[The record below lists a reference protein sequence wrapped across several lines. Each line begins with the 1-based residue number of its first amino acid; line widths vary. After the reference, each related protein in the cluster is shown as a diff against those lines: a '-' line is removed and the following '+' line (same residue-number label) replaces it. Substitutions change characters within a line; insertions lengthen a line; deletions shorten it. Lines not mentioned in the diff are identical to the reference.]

1 MAKKVEETIEKEEV
15 KTVEEEPKNVQE
27 VSKVEFRV
35 AKDKNFVGFVH
46 PKTRRFVTGD
56 KDGKFFIKEH
66 DTDALKILR
75 EAADIVEI

>member
-1 MAKKVEETIEKEEV
+1 MAKKPEETIEKEEV
-15 KTVEEEPKNVQE
+15 KTVEE

-56 KDGKFFIKEH
+56 KDGKFFIKEN

>member
-1 MAKKVEETIEKEEV
+1 MAKKAEETVEKEV

-35 AKDKNFVGFVH
+35 AKDKNFVGFIH

-56 KDGKFFIKEH
+56 KDGKFFIKEN